1 MSSSSSSRAR
11 APRVTIE
18 INDTLRDILR
28 ATSASTSA
36 DETLRRRASASL
48 CETTVDYRVVFD
60 ACAHARTT
68 MERREWRKTIVRENA
83 IAKSL
88 RFDVDRDAETREL
101 TEEEQTARREH
112 RERMRALR
120 DAVEEQRYE
129 MMTRDVRRSRS
140 LNARASSSSFAAG
153 VKEETRAYGFAAHV
167 ATVMFAFAAAGYV
180 GGGALEGAANGAPW
194 ARGLC
199 AALGAALGLFTEAGL
214 MILRDSRV

>member
-68 MERREWRKTIVRENA
+68 MERREWRERIVRENVT
-83 IAKSL
+83 AKSL
-88 RFDVDRDAETREL
+88 RFDVDRDAETPEL
-101 TEEEQTARREH
+101 TEEDRAAQRAH

-140 LNARASSSSFAAG
+140 SNARASSSFGAG

-199 AALGAALGLFTEAGL
+199 AALGAAFGLFTEAGL

>member
-68 MERREWRKTIVRENA
+68 MERREWRKTIVRENVT
-83 IAKSL
+83 AKSL
-88 RFDVDRDAETREL
+88 RFDVDRDAETPEL
-101 TEEEQTARREH
+101 TEEDRAAQRAH

-140 LNARASSSSFAAG
+140 SNARASSSFGAG

-199 AALGAALGLFTEAGL
+199 AALGAAFGLFTEAGL